1 MALITTEG
9 VVLKTQRLGETDKLL
24 TLFTADRGKLKAVAK
39 GARSTRTR
47 FGGALEPFTQ
57 CRFVLFEKKSG
68 LLARLN
74 HADPIRTFA
83 GLRTDL
89 ERIQA
94 AFRMSWLVA
103 AFTPDAERHG
113 SILALLLGAL
123 DQLDRGGRQ
132 ELTGALFQFRLL
144 REAGFSP
151 CLDRCVRCQGGP
163 GAQPVFAAPAGGV
176 VCRRCGAERRGGVA
190 VSAGTLA
197 FLARA
202 ERLPWMLL
210 ERHRLA
216 PGMLAELGAL
226 LEAHTA
232 QVLGRPLP
240 ALLRMPELSVKS
252 AASADNS

>member
-1 MALITTEG
+1 VALITTEG

-39 GARSTRTR
+39 GARSMRTR
-47 FGGALEPFTQ
+47 FGGALEPFTH
-57 CRFVLFEKKSG
+57 CRFVLFEKKPG

-94 AFRMSWLVA
+94 AFRMSWLVSA
-103 AFTPDAERHG
+103 LTPEAERHA
-113 SILALLLGAL
+113 SVLTLLLGAL
-123 DQLDRGGRQ
+123 DQLDRGARY
-132 ELTGALFQFRLL
+132 ELTGAFFQFRLL
-144 REAGFSP
+144 REAGFLP
-151 CLDRCVRCQGGP
+151 CLDRCVRCQGDPGP
-163 GAQPVFAAPAGGV
+163 EPLFAATAGGL
-176 VCRRCGAERRGGVA
+176 VCRRCRAERGGVSL
-190 VSAGTLA
+190 SAGTLG

-202 ERLPWMLL
+202 DRLPWSLL

-216 PGMLAELGAL
+216 PGMLAELAAL
-226 LEAHTA
+226 LETHTV

-240 ALLRMPELSVKS
+240 ALLRMTELSVKS
-252 AASADNS
+252 TSSVENS

>member
-1 MALITTEG
+1 MALITTGG

-39 GARSTRTR
+39 GARSPRSR
-47 FGGALEPFTQ
+47 FGGALEPFTH
-57 CRFVLFEKKSG
+57 CRFVLFEKKPG

-94 AFRMSWLVA
+94 AFRMSWLVT
-103 AFTPDAERHG
+103 AFTPEAERHA

-123 DQLDRGGRQ
+123 DRLDQGGRQ
-132 ELTGALFQFRLL
+132 ELTGAFFQFRLL

-163 GAQPVFAAPAGGV
+163 GPQPLFAAPSGGV
-176 VCRRCGAERRGGVA
+176 LCRRCGAERRGGVT
-190 VSAGTLA
+190 VSPGTLA

-202 ERLPWMLL
+202 DRLPWALL
-210 ERHRLA
+210 ERHRLT
-216 PGMLAELGAL
+216 PGMQSELGAL
-226 LEAHTA
+226 LEAHTV

-240 ALLRMPELSVKS
+240 AWLRTSELSANSVGS
-252 AASADNS
+252 AENS